1 MQPLSGLRVVA
12 LADEKGELCG
22 RLLADLGAEVI
33 RVEPP
38 DGALSRRLPPF
49 APDGET
55 CLYFGYR
62 NAGKRSRV
70 IDLEALVEHSDNT
83 LRPHEIRTI
92 RLRAPASDAARVG
105 RVQVRFVL
113 WDPQHP
119 AAVKAGLGP
128 DDLDYVV
135 HEITRALR

>member
-1 MQPLSGLRVVA
+1 MQPLSGLRVVD
-12 LADEKGELCG
+12 LADEKCELCG

-55 CLYFGYR
+55 SLYFGYR

-70 IDLEALVEHSDNT
+70 IDLEAEQGRAQFEDLLEQADILIESTQPGT
-83 LRPHEIRTI
+83 L
-92 RLRAPASDAARVG
+92 
-105 RVQVRFVL
+105 
-113 WDPQHP
+113 
-119 AAVKAGLGP
+119 AGLGLAAA
-128 DDLDYVV
+128 DLMKRHPHPVSYT
-135 HEITRALR
+135 HLTLPTKA